1 MCRREE
7 FKRDCW
13 IVAELLT
20 SLLLREPPMCISL
33 HASLQKRRKFQK
45 FHQLHLKYN
54 HKYHHCHKYPKPS
67 AKKKELRK
75 FYKSSRREIDVC
87 SDNLICERDHGD
99 MRNLQDFGFVREMVI
114 DLKKKFLI
122 CERER
127 EMVIFFVWTM
137 ILKRRRSLEKIQQL
151 TSDLLLATLGFM
163 TEWR

>member
-1 MCRREE
+1 
-7 FKRDCW
+7 
-13 IVAELLT
+13 
-20 SLLLREPPMCISL
+20 
-33 HASLQKRRKFQK
+33 
-45 FHQLHLKYN
+45 
-54 HKYHHCHKYPKPS
+54 
-67 AKKKELRK
+67 
-75 FYKSSRREIDVC
+75 
-87 SDNLICERDHGD
+87 